1 MFSQTSLHNKLSAI
15 PTVGVADLLHHHY
28 KTKLINSFS
37 TLITYVADEL
47 NIDASPVLSHLKVL
61 ADELP
66 QFLTP
71 WSYHNYFKLRHA
83 IMNDEAESVKSII
96 TELNGKPI
104 NSFQQHT
111 RTVLPAFTEDWE
123 RNALNDEVEASF
135 GEHDYAPLPPC
146 MRQFT
151 ALSSHLESS
160 MALIAAVDAPMADEI
175 NVLAASIRLLN
186 NNNTLAAT
194 SPKFFGAIYISMP
207 ENDLMQHQ
215 VLVLVDHLVH
225 ETSHLFLNAIL
236 IHDPLMLND
245 ENARYSSPIR
255 KDPRPMLGI
264 YHAIF
269 VLSRVIRILKKIS
282 EFDLYHDF
290 DFLNK
295 CIKRFIRHYETG
307 FETVKQHGILTD
319 LGNDI
324 FNSTRECS
332 LSS

>member
-1 MFSQTSLHNKLSAI
+1 MFSQTGLHNKLSAI
-15 PTVGVADLLHHHY
+15 PTVGVADLLHNHY
-28 KTKLINSFS
+28 KTKLINSFNK
-37 TLITYVADEL
+37 LIIYVAEEL
-47 NIDASPVLSHLKVL
+47 NIDASSVLHHLKSL
-61 ADELP
+61 SDELP

-71 WSYHNYFKLRHA
+71 WLYHSYFKLRNA
-83 IMNDEAESVKSII
+83 IMNDEAESVKNLI
-96 TELNGKPI
+96 TELKGKPI
-104 NSFQQHT
+104 NCFQQHA

-123 RNALNDEVEASF
+123 RNAFNEEVEASF

-151 ALSSHLESS
+151 ALSSHLEN
-160 MALIAAVDAPMADEI
+160 ATTLIAAVDAPMADEI
-175 NVLAASIRLLN
+175 NILTASIRLLN

-207 ENDLMQHQ
+207 ERDLKQHQ

-225 ETSHLFLNAIL
+225 ETSHLFLNTIL
-236 IHDPLMLND
+236 THDPLMLND

-264 YHAIF
+264 YHAVF
-269 VLSRVIRILKKIS
+269 VLSRVIRILKRIS
-282 EFDLYHDF
+282 EFDLYHDA

-295 CIKRFIRHYETG
+295 CIKRFIRHYEEG

-324 FNSTRECS
+324 FKSTRECS